1 VDARQLRNFGI
12 AAHINTGKT
21 SLSERMLFHGG
32 AIARPGE
39 VHDGNTVLDWL
50 HEERARGITIAAAN
64 ASFDWGALRFNLID
78 TPGHVDFS
86 IEVERSLR
94 VLDGAVLLVHALAGV
109 QARAEAVWRQMRRH
123 RLPHVAFVNQM
134 DRAGAD
140 LFRGVEQLARLGA
153 RPVPVQLPLGVGAEL
168 SGVIDVIG
176 MRALEFSRADH
187 GRLMHVSEIPAAQHD
202 LAAVLRA
209 ELVDALAEEDEQV
222 LEDVAAGRTPS
233 AELVWRALRARVL
246 AGGLLPVLCGSA
258 LRGIGVQPLLDAIAH
273 CLPAPHERGTE
284 RGLDPASGA
293 ALERA
298 PLPSEPATALVFKTQ
313 ASGREPC
320 ALVRVYGGTIRAG
333 SELLNPRTGR
343 IGRVRAVLH
352 VQGEEA
358 APIEVASAG
367 DIAALTGL
375 ARCASGDTL
384 CDPRAPIVL
393 ERLHPPQPVITKA
406 FEARRDE
413 ERAALRAALL
423 DLEADDPTLRVRE
436 DEETGQWLVSGMG
449 ELHLEIAQER
459 AERAARGTL
468 RAHEARV
475 AYCERP
481 ARGARASAQC
491 ERGFDGVVVRAALEL
506 ELEPLAAGTSLD
518 ALASV
523 ECAAELALRPGAAAA
538 IEALELLVRRGPL
551 HGFPL
556 VGARVRVLGFEAP
569 QGELGELAL
578 AQAAQLA
585 LREAASRAQ
594 VELLEPL
601 VSLSIEL
608 PPEFAGGAIGDL
620 NARGAAIEEVSAT
633 EGATRI
639 RAQAPMARLF
649 GYASA
654 LRSLSQGRADF
665 TLFPSGQ
672 RAVGESEL
680 AARGLSSAP
689 AARHEPV

>member
-1 VDARQLRNFGI
+1 MDARQLRNFGI

-21 SLSERMLFHGG
+21 SLSERILYHGG

-50 HEERARGITIAAAN
+50 HEERARGITIAAAT
-64 ASFDWGALRFNLID
+64 ASVEWGGLHFNLID

-123 RLPHVAFVNQM
+123 RLPHLVFVNQM

-153 RPVPVQLPLGVGAEL
+153 RPMPLQLPLGAGAEL
-168 SGVIDVIG
+168 SGVIDVVG

-187 GRLMHVSEIPAAQHD
+187 GRLMHVSDIPAAQHD

-209 ELVDALAEEDEQV
+209 ELVDALAEEDEAV
-222 LEDVAAGRTPS
+222 LDEVAAGRSPS
-233 AELVWRALRARVL
+233 AETVWRALRARVL
-246 AGGLLPVLCGSA
+246 AGTLSPVLCGSA

-273 CLPAPHERGTE
+273 CLPAPQERGAVQ
-284 RGLDPASGA
+284 GLDPKSGA
-293 ALERA
+293 TLERA
-298 PLPSEPATALVFKTQ
+298 PRADEAATALVFKTQ
-313 ASGREPC
+313 AGGREPC
-320 ALVRVYGGTIRAG
+320 ALVRVYCGAIRAG

-358 APIEVASAG
+358 QPIELASAG

-375 ARCASGDTL
+375 PRCASGDTL

-413 ERAALRAALL
+413 DRAALRAALSE
-423 DLEADDPTLRVRE
+423 LEADDPTLRVRE

-449 ELHLEIAQER
+449 ELHLEIAHER
-459 AERAARGTL
+459 AERAARGAL

-481 ARGARASAQC
+481 RHAARGSAQC
-491 ERGFDGVVVRAALEL
+491 ERVIEGMTVRAALEL
-506 ELEPLAAGTSLD
+506 ELERLEHAARLD
-518 ALASV
+518 APALV
-523 ECAAELALRPGAAAA
+523 VCAPEGLEQAGSATVL
-538 IEALELLVRRGPL
+538 EALEDLVRRGTR

-556 VGARVRVLGFEAP
+556 VGARVRVLSFEAP
-569 QGELGELAL
+569 LGEHGQVVL

-585 LREAASRAQ
+585 LREAALRAE

-620 NARGAAIEEVSAT
+620 NARGAAIEEVSAA

-665 TLFPSGQ
+665 TLFPAGQ
-672 RAVGESEL
+672 RALSTAEL
-680 AARGLSSAP
+680 VARGLASAP
-689 AARHEPV
+689 SARREPV